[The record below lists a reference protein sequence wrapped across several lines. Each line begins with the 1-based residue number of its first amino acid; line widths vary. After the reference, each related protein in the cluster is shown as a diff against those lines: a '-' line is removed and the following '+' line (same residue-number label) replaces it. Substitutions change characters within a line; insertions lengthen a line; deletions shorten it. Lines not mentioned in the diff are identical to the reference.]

1 MGEDLS
7 QGAKIGVILIILC
20 AIISIVFSI
29 MSIMKNITT
38 QSTQDLQNSLASM
51 SSQKFDDYDQREV
64 TGAQVIAACKL
75 FQNQPISIYVLTNRN
90 LTYSNKV
97 VASGTFN
104 NYGLENTDYFGAT
117 VDAEADFA
125 GNLQIT
131 KAGVVTTTKGYGILE
146 YPSDM
151 KQYNNNRVGMNTRSD
166 PAYVGNT
173 AKFMSFL
180 CKNKS
185 GDITAIVFDEL

>member
-20 AIISIVFSI
+20 AIIAIVFSI

-38 QSTQDLQNSLASM
+38 QSTQDLQSSLASM
-51 SSQKFDDYDQREV
+51 SSQKYDDYDQREV
-64 TGAQVIAACKL
+64 TGAQVISACKL
-75 FQNQPISIYVLTNRN
+75 FQDQPISVYVVTNRN
-90 LTYSNKV
+90 KTVGAGGSTS
-97 VASGTFN
+97 AFTFN
-104 NYGLENTDYFGAT
+104 NYGLKNSELGLTANDAT
-117 VDAEADFA
+117 KLKAA
-125 GNLQIT
+125 GFSFTSGKLQCST
-131 KAGVVTTTKGYGILE
+131 GYGLLE

-151 KQYNNNRVGMNTRSD
+151 KAYNNNRSGMNSRSSTD
-166 PAYVGNT
+166 YVGNT
-173 AKFMSFL
+173 SKFMSYL